1 MKLNTT
7 VRYAI
12 AITSVV
18 TVGATALAISQLPGI
33 GAGALLFPTRHLSRL
48 PPPEGCVERNFT
60 GATGTLAGWHCR
72 TSAGAKSTI
81 VYLHGIADN
90 RDSAVGVIRRFTARG
105 YDVIAYD
112 SRAHG
117 RSDGDRCTYGFF
129 EKDDLRLV
137 IGEAGATDVVLIGQ
151 SLGAAVALQA
161 AAIEPRVRAVVAAST
176 FSDLRT
182 IATERAAM
190 FFFPS
195 FAIGPALDRTEHD
208 GGFKIDDASPLRA
221 AANIRAPV
229 FLIHGANDIDTA
241 PEHSRRV
248 FAALRARKRLAI
260 VPDANHNDV
269 MRDEVW
275 QQTEAWLETEL
286 EASGLSFN
294 DDPTDLDRR
303 RAAGPVSV
311 RR

>member
-1 MKLNTT
+1 MKLTAPIGS
-7 VRYAI
+7 AI
-12 AITSVV
+12 AVSCVV
-18 TVGATALAISQLPGI
+18 AVAAVVLSQLPGI
-33 GAGALLFPTRHLSRL
+33 GAGALLFPARHLSRL

-60 GATGTLAGWHCR
+60 GLTGTLAGWHCR

-117 RSDGDRCTYGFF
+117 RSDGDRCTYGFY
-129 EKDDLRLV
+129 EKDDLRRV
-137 IGEAGATDVVLIGQ
+137 IDQAGATNVVLIGQ

-161 AAIEPRVRAVVAAST
+161 AAIEPRVRAVVAVST

-182 IATERAAM
+182 IATERAAVL
-190 FFFPS
+190 FFPS
-195 FAIGPALDRTEHD
+195 FAIERAFDRTEQD
-208 GGFKIDDASPLRA
+208 GQFVIDEASPLLA
-221 AANIRAPV
+221 ATNIRVPV

-248 FAALRARKRLAI
+248 FEALRARKRLAI

-269 MRDEVW
+269 MTDEVW

-286 EASGLSFN
+286 EKSGLSFT